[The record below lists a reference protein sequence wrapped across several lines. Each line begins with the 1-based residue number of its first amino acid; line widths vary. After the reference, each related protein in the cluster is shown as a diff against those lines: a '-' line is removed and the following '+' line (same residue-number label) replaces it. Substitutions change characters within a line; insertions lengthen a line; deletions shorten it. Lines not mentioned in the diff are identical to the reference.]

1 MADAWQTYPFEFRGG
16 LITNLAPTQQG
27 VQAPGSARILRNFE
41 PSIFGGYRRV
51 EGFTKFDTAL
61 LPNSGAI
68 RGLIRYKSRVYAVR
82 GNDLFRSGGSDNLTA
97 KVNGA
102 VSSSATITVDD
113 KTSVIATN
121 MQVAGTGITGIVTV
135 DSISAQDNT
144 AKTATVVLSTAVTLA
159 DNTDL
164 TFSAPWTQISDNST
178 YGSAGVT
185 IGGSGKV
192 RFLKYDFD
200 GTEKLM
206 LVDGTGKPYRFDDST
221 FAQLSSLPS
230 DTSGASFITNFKN
243 HIVLGNGKKIVF
255 SAPYEDDDFTVANG
269 GGIINVAD
277 EITGLIVFREQ
288 LIVFCKTSIF
298 VLNGN
303 SVADFTLQ
311 PVSRDL
317 GCVAPDT
324 IQEIGGDIIFLGP
337 DGLRLFSATDRI
349 GDFSLGAVSKTIQS
363 EMLDLINS
371 GSSGFT
377 STVIREKSQYRV
389 FAFLLSGATEGAKGI
404 AATQL
409 QEGVV
414 FNDLRGINAHVAHS
428 EYEGFDELIY
438 FANNDGYVYQMES
451 GNTFDG
457 KNILASFATP
467 FVPLNDPS
475 VRKTIYKGTAYL
487 KINGGFELR
496 QTLQFDY
503 AQAGSN
509 QSSETL
515 DSSASATVSYGSA
528 TYGASSSV
536 YGTAPDAIFNVQT
549 RGSGFVVS
557 VLYETLGNSTDAVFT
572 IDSATL
578 QYITNARR

>member
-16 LITNLAPTQQG
+16 LITNLAPSQQG

-51 EGFTKFDTAL
+51 EGFSKFDTAL
-61 LPNSGAI
+61 LPNTGVI
-68 RGLIRYKSRVYAVR
+68 RGLIRYNSQVYAVR
-82 GNDLFRSGGSDNLTA
+82 GDDLFRSSGSNNLTA

-102 VSSSATITVDD
+102 VSSSATITVDA
-113 KTSVIATN
+113 KTGVIATN

-135 DSISAQDNT
+135 NSISAQDNT
-144 AKTATVVLSTAVTLA
+144 AKTATVVLSTTVTLA
-159 DNTDL
+159 DDTDL

-178 YGSAGVT
+178 YSSAGVT

-200 GTEKLM
+200 GTEKLY
-206 LVDGTGKPYRFDDST
+206 LVDDTGKPFRFDGST

-230 DTSGASFITNFKN
+230 DTSGASFVVNFKN
-243 HIVLGNGKKIVF
+243 HIVLGNGKKVVF

-277 EITGLIVFREQ
+277 EITGLTVFREQ
-288 LIVFCKTSIF
+288 LIIFCKTSIF

-317 GCVAPDT
+317 GCVAEDS

-363 EMLDLINS
+363 EMLDLISS
-371 GSSGFT
+371 GSSGFC
-377 STVIREKSQYRV
+377 STVIREKSQYRI
-389 FAFLLSGATEGAKGI
+389 FAALASGSSESAKGI

-428 EYEGFDELIY
+428 EYEGFSEQIY

-457 KNILASFATP
+457 TNILASFATP

-475 VRKTIYKGTAYL
+475 IRKTIYKGTAYL
-487 KINGGFELR
+487 KINGAFELR

-503 AQAGSN
+503 AQSGSN
-509 QSSETL
+509 QSTQQL
-515 DSSASATVSYGSA
+515 DSSNAATVTYGTA
-528 TYGASSSV
+528 TYGAATSV

-549 RGSGFVVS
+549 QGSGFVVS
-557 VLYETLGNSTDAVFT
+557 ILYETLGNSTDAVFT

>member
-51 EGFTKFDTAL
+51 EGFSKFDTNAL
-61 LPNSGAI
+61 SNTGVV
-68 RGLIRYKSRVYAVR
+68 RGLTRYNSQVYAVR
-82 GNDLFRSGGSDNLTA
+82 GNDLFRSAGS
-97 KVNGA
+97 G
-102 VSSSATITVDD
+102 
-113 KTSVIATN
+113 
-121 MQVAGTGITGIVTV
+121 
-135 DSISAQDNT
+135 
-144 AKTATVVLSTAVTLA
+144 
-159 DNTDL
+159 
-164 TFSAPWTQISDNST
+164 WTQISDNGSFS
-178 YGSAGVT
+178 SAGVT

-206 LVDGTGKPYRFDDST
+206 LVDDTGKPFRFDGST
-221 FAQLSSLPS
+221 FAQLSSLSS
-230 DTSGASFITNFKN
+230 DTSGASFIVNFKN

-277 EITGLIVFREQ
+277 EITGLTVFREQ

-363 EMLDLINS
+363 EMLDLISS
-371 GSSGFT
+371 GASGFT
-377 STVIREKSQYRV
+377 STVIREKSQYRI
-389 FAFLLSGATEGAKGI
+389 FAFLSSGAIEGAKGI

-428 EYEGFDELIY
+428 EYEEFDELIY

-457 KNILASFATP
+457 TNIIASFATP

-487 KINGGFELR
+487 KINGAFELR

-509 QSSETL
+509 QSSEQL
-515 DSSASATVSYGSA
+515 DSSSSATVTYGSA
-528 TYGASSSV
+528 TYGASTSIF
-536 YGTAPDAIFNVQT
+536 GTAPDAIFNVQT

-557 VLYETLGNSTDAVFT
+557 ILYETLGSSTDAVFT